1 MIECVFFDLYGTL
14 ITFRNREAI
23 QRAAAARHGIE
34 LSGAQ
39 ARRGYA
45 AADAMMARHGEYT
58 KLRGA
63 EREQFFA
70 RYEQLVLEGSGRPV
84 SRETALEV
92 WRLVAAERPG
102 FALFDDAV
110 PGLTRLN
117 DLGVTLGLIS
127 NIDRGGEE
135 LRRELGL
142 GDLVKFAI
150 TSQDCGR
157 EKPDPGIFRAAL
169 ERAGCDAARAVHVGD
184 QVATDI
190 KGAEAAGVRAVLLDR
205 SEAFPDYNRHPRLAT
220 IEEVAAWVAE
230 RRAEG

>member
-34 LSGAQ
+34 LTAAQ
-39 ARRGYA
+39 VRNGYV

-63 EREQFFA
+63 ERERFFA
-70 RYEQLVLEGSGRPV
+70 RYEQLVLGGAEREV
-84 SRETALEV
+84 SLETALEV
-92 WRLVAAERPG
+92 WRLVSAERPG

-117 DLGVTLGLIS
+117 DLGITLGLIS

-135 LRRELGL
+135 LCRELGL
-142 GDLVKFAI
+142 SDLVKFAI
-150 TSQDCGR
+150 TSQDCGH
-157 EKPDPGIFRAAL
+157 EKPSPGIFRAAL
-169 ERAGCDAARAVHVGD
+169 ERAGCNAAQTVHVGD

-190 KGAEAAGVRAVLLDR
+190 KGAEAAGLRAVLLDR
-205 SEAFPDYNRHPRLAT
+205 NNAFPGYTRHPRCAT
-220 IEEVAAWVAE
+220 ISEVAAWVAE
-230 RRAEG
+230 RCAED